1 MKREPTTGHYQE
13 PAMERT
19 PNAFRDE
26 LPLRLFEAMLAVSRD
41 EGPLEEDTPAAR
53 VTREFLANN
62 WARARDG
69 LLAKT
74 RRIEVQPEMS
84 AAPRVFHFAIHRP
97 YKRKAADGSVELVPG
112 PIFGTVFYRHDLF
125 TCDDDVPTVA
135 VALHDR
141 ATFHAN
147 FSRRYGLLCLGAVDE
162 LGGAGGG
169 PIPLDRLLEH
179 VYRIM
184 SYANFR
190 VTHPADPEA
199 ARYFATD
206 PDALRGLEHVEPL
219 Y

>member
-1 MKREPTTGHYQE
+1 MNRTTNDPQG
-13 PAMERT
+13 
-19 PNAFRDE
+19 E
-26 LPLRLFEAMLAVSRD
+26 LPMRLFEAMLAVSRH
-41 EGPLEEDTPAAR
+41 EGAADEDTPAAR

-74 RRIEVQPEMS
+74 RLIEVQPEMS
-84 AAPRVFHFAIHRP
+84 PAPRVFHFVLHRP

-112 PIFGTVFYRHDLF
+112 PVLGTVFYRHDLF

-135 VALHDR
+135 VALHDP
-141 ATFHAN
+141 ATLHAN
-147 FSRRYGLLCLGAVDE
+147 FSRRHGLLCLGNVGE
-162 LGGAGGG
+162 LAGAGGG
-169 PIPLDRLLEH
+169 PIALDRLLEH

-184 SYANFR
+184 SYANIR
-190 VTHPADPEA
+190 VTHPADLEA

-206 PDALRGLEHVEPL
+206 PDAMRGLEHVEPL

>member
-1 MKREPTTGHYQE
+1 
-13 PAMERT
+13 MERT
-19 PNAFRDE
+19 PNARRDE
-26 LPLRLFEAMLAVSRD
+26 LPRRLFEAMLAVSRD
-41 EGPLEEDTPAAR
+41 GRPLEEDTPAVR

-74 RRIEVQPEMS
+74 RLIEVQPEMS
-84 AAPRVFHFAIHRP
+84 AAPRVFRFAMHRP
-97 YKRKAADGSVELVPG
+97 YKRKGADGRVELVPG
-112 PIFGTVFYRHDLF
+112 PILGTVFYRHDLF

-141 ATFHAN
+141 DTFHAN
-147 FSRRYGLLCLGAVDE
+147 FSRRYGLLCLGAVGE

-190 VTHPADPEA
+190 VTHPADLEA
-199 ARYFATD
+199 ARYFAAD
-206 PDALRGLEHVEPL
+206 PDALCGLEHVEPL